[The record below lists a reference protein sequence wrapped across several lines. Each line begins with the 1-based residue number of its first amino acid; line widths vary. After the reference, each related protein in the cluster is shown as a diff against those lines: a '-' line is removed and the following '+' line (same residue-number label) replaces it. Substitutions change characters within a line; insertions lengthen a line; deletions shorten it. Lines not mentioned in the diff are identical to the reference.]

1 MKKYLPA
8 LLLVLLG
15 VSSRLLPHPA
25 NFAPIAAIGLFAGMY
40 LPKKFAFI
48 IPAAALFT
56 SDILLGFYTWQVMV
70 AVYGCFAITSV
81 IGLFLSKHKNL
92 LTVASGT
99 LSASIIFF
107 IITNYAVWAFG
118 TMYPHTV
125 NGLFQSY
132 MMALPFFKNSVLGDM
147 FYTGMLVGSMEAIR
161 FIQTKQQQSSLNQ
174 TI

>member
-1 MKKYLPA
+1 
-8 LLLVLLG
+8 
-15 VSSRLLPHPA
+15 
-25 NFAPIAAIGLFAGMY
+25 
-40 LPKKFAFI
+40 
-48 IPAAALFT
+48 
-56 SDILLGFYTWQVMV
+56 
-70 AVYGCFAITSV
+70 
-81 IGLFLSKHKNL
+81 